1 MVVRKTALDIQAGAA
16 VRSRFRSGD
25 MKRGW
30 ATEILSDHAAR
41 VSNPVAHTIFNE
53 NGSDHP
59 ARVTVRKHGPLTIF
73 HVSRPYRISAQPM
86 LAPAVADARPKFHA
100 AMRQVYR

>member
-1 MVVRKTALDIQAGAA
+1 
-16 VRSRFRSGD
+16 

-41 VSNPVAHTIFNE
+41 VSNPVAHTVFNE
-53 NGSDHP
+53 KGTFHP
-59 ARVTVRKHGPLTIF
+59 ARVTTRQVGPLTVF

-86 LAPAVADARPKFHA
+86 LTPAVADARPKFLA
-100 AMRQVYR
+100 AMRQAYR

>member
-1 MVVRKTALDIQAGAA
+1 MRKTALDIQAGAA

-30 ATEILSDHAAR
+30 ATEILGTHAAR
-41 VSNPVAHTIFNE
+41 VSNPVEHTVFNE
-53 NGSDHP
+53 RGTFHP
-59 ARVTVRKHGPLTIF
+59 SRVTSRMIGPLRVY

-100 AMRQVYR
+100 AIRQVYR